1 MPEELINKVK
11 PLMEEEAMSEQ
22 KVRKASSALV
32 NVRVWILAMLTY
44 FETLK
49 IVNPMRETARIMD
62 EKLKVVMAA
71 LKVKEDELQEI
82 NDKLDYLNA
91 QLNESVSE
99 ATRLSDE
106 LDSCQKQLYRAQKMI
121 VGL

>member
-1 MPEELINKVK
+1 
-11 PLMEEEAMSEQ
+11 
-22 KVRKASSALV
+22 
-32 NVRVWILAMLTY
+32 MLTY

-49 IVNPMRETARIMD
+49 IVNPMRETARVMD

-71 LKVKEDELQEI
+71 LKVKEDELKEI

-91 QLNESVSE
+91 QLNESMAE
-99 ATRLSDE
+99 ATRLGDE
-106 LDSCQKQLYRAQKMI
+106 LDGCQKQLYRAQKMI